1 MNLQAALMSLLLG
14 LRGCDFMLFNT
25 PIFFVFFIIFVLFY
39 GFVFIQRRPR
49 VYVILVAS
57 LVFYG
62 AWNYAFIPLLVG
74 SAVADYFLAQA
85 IGNAQTQRRRKQ
97 FLITSIVLN
106 LGILGLFKYADF
118 ALASVADLLAVLG
131 YQASLPTLSWVLPVG
146 ISFYTFQSLS
156 YTIDVYRGDMKPR
169 KGLLEFAAALAF
181 FPQLVAGPILRA
193 RQILP
198 QFHRLP
204 IPDWGMV
211 KSGFLLITIGIFKKT
226 VADLLAIPAQ
236 LAFDSGES
244 ISTLEQW
251 TGVLAF
257 AGQIYGDFSGYSD
270 MAIGIA
276 LLLGFQIPLNF
287 RLPYLA
293 VSPVDFW
300 RRWHISLSTWLRD
313 YLYISLGG
321 NRGGHRTRNVFIT
334 MLLGGL
340 WHGAAWTFVAWG
352 AFHGIIITATHA
364 LGRLSLF
371 AGFADSSA
379 WWARVL
385 KWAVTLYLITLGW
398 VLFRATSM
406 DAAFGLLI
414 DLHVPT
420 GQDWFSPNAGIIL
433 LLVISAMIVS
443 HLLDWMVL
451 AKGEGLKNRAWLFWP
466 MLTLIQAIC
475 LLIGE
480 PSTEFIYFQF

>member
-1 MNLQAALMSLLLG
+1 MVRLLEE
-14 LRGCDFMLFNT
+14 RGCTTMLFNT
-25 PIFFVFFIIFVLFY
+25 PIFFVFFMVFLLFY
-39 GFVFIQRRPR
+39 GFIFLQRRPR
-49 VYVILVAS
+49 VYVILVSS

-74 SAVADYFLAQA
+74 SAIADYFLAQA
-85 IGNAQTQRRRKQ
+85 IGNAQTQRRRKG
-97 FLITSIVLN
+97 FLITSIALN

-118 ALASVADLLAVLG
+118 ALQSVADLLGVLG

-204 IPDWGMV
+204 VPNWSMV
-211 KSGFLLITIGIFKKT
+211 KNGFLLITMGIFKKT
-226 VADLLAIPAQ
+226 IADLLAVPAQ
-236 LAFDSGES
+236 LAFDSGEA

-287 RLPYLA
+287 RLPYFAL
-293 VSPVDFW
+293 SPVDFW

-321 NRGGHRTRNVFIT
+321 NRSGHRTRNVFIT

-364 LGRLSLF
+364 LAQTRLF
-371 AGFADSSA
+371 AGFAGSN
-379 WWARVL
+379 RRGVRIL
-385 KWAVTLYLITLGW
+385 KWAITLYLILIGW
-398 VLFRATSM
+398 VLFRANSI
-406 DAAFGLLI
+406 DAALSMLV
-414 DLHVPT
+414 DLHVPSNAE
-420 GQDWFSPNAGIIL
+420 WFSPNAGIIL
-433 LLVISAMIVS
+433 ALVIGAMLTS

-451 AKGEGLKNRAWLFWP
+451 ARGEALHRKAWLFWP
-466 MLTLIQAIC
+466 MLVLIQAIC
-475 LLIGE
+475 LLIGK